1 MPSPTAASRLPPDH
15 VNVEGTSLSEMFE
28 RSHRFLPSEPSPKE
42 VRSEAVSVLRCEA
55 VCQPCP
61 GAAITNKVQMTFS
74 GEEEDVQTTI
84 TRQQAER
91 NGEMS
96 LFRITSEIK
105 HRTPGFI
112 RKAIDGE
119 RRRIDF
125 IEYLEPVDF
134 PAYLDM
140 KHQLILFNAPGRA
153 CRGVLSHLRKRPCGI
168 ELVEMAVDFTEVM
181 RLRSEYLAAWF
192 RGVSS
197 RVQAAG
203 LSGHQIQDDTF
214 FRPQELATMSNVT
227 IPWTYEDFEY
237 SIMLTA
243 SGAVVLVQTIAGNV
257 ALELKLVMDVYERL
271 LQHVWHE
278 RKRGD
283 SDESCPGEP

>member
-1 MPSPTAASRLPPDH
+1 MRPPYQFYVVKKFADLAP
-15 VNVEGTSLSEMFE
+15 GT
-28 RSHRFLPSEPSPKE
+28 
-42 VRSEAVSVLRCEA
+42 
-55 VCQPCP
+55 
-61 GAAITNKVQMTFS
+61 AITNQVQMSFS
-74 GEEEDVQTTI
+74 GEEEDVRTTI
-84 TRQQAER
+84 KLQQAE
-91 NGEMS
+91 GEGSMS
-96 LFRITSEIK
+96 LLRITSEIR

-112 RKAIDGE
+112 RKPINGE

-134 PAYLDM
+134 PAYLDP
-140 KHQLILFNAPGRA
+140 KRQLILFNAPGRA
-153 CRGVLSHLRKRPCGI
+153 CRGVLSHLRRKPCGI
-168 ELVEMAVDFTEVM
+168 ELMEMEVDFAEVM
-181 RLRSEYLAAWF
+181 RLRSEYLGAWF

-214 FRPQELATMSNVT
+214 FKNLKKVATMSNVT
-227 IPWTYEDFEY
+227 IPWTFEDFEY

-243 SGAVVLVQTIAGNV
+243 GGAVVLVQTIAGNV

-278 RKRGD
+278 RKRG
-283 SDESCPGEP
+283 EANELHPGEP

>member
-1 MPSPTAASRLPPDH
+1 MRPPYQFYI
-15 VNVEGTSLSEMFE
+15 VK
-28 RSHRFLPSEPSPKE
+28 RFADL
-42 VRSEAVSVLRCEA
+42 A
-55 VCQPCP
+55 P
-61 GAAITNKVQMTFS
+61 GEAITNQVQMTFS
-74 GEEEDVQTTI
+74 GEDEDVKTTI
-84 TRQQAER
+84 RLQQSER
-91 NGEMS
+91 EGSMS
-96 LFRITSEIK
+96 LLRITSEIK

-112 RKAIDGE
+112 RKPINGE

-134 PAYLDM
+134 PAYLDP
-140 KHQLILFNAPGRA
+140 KRQLILFNAPGRA

-168 ELVEMAVDFTEVM
+168 ELVEMEVDFAELM
-181 RLRSEYLAAWF
+181 CRRSEYLGAWF

-214 FRPQELATMSNVT
+214 FKNLKKVATMSNVT

-237 SIMLTA
+237 SIMLTGG
-243 SGAVVLVQTIAGNV
+243 GAVVLLQGIAGNV

-278 RKRGD
+278 RKRRKA
-283 SDESCPGEP
+283 DEVRPGEP

>member
-1 MPSPTAASRLPPDH
+1 MRPYQFY
-15 VNVEGTSLSEMFE
+15 VV
-28 RSHRFLPSEPSPKE
+28 KE
-42 VRSEAVSVLRCEA
+42 FANLA
-55 VCQPCP
+55 P
-61 GAAITNKVQMTFS
+61 GAAITNEVQMTFS
-74 GEEEDVQTTI
+74 GEEEDVRTTI
-84 TRQQAER
+84 KLQQAE
-91 NGEMS
+91 GEASMS
-96 LFRITSEIK
+96 LLRITSEIK

-134 PAYLDM
+134 PAYLDP
-140 KHQLILFNAPGRA
+140 KRQLILFNAPRRA
-153 CRGVLSHLRKRPCGI
+153 CRGVLSHLRKKPCGI
-168 ELVEMAVDFTEVM
+168 ELVEMEVDFTELM
-181 RLRSEYLAAWF
+181 ARRSEYLGAWF

-214 FRPQELATMSNVT
+214 FKNLKKVATMSNVT
-227 IPWTYEDFEY
+227 IPWVYEDFEY
-237 SIMLTA
+237 SIMVTA
-243 SGAVVLVQTIAGNV
+243 SGAVVLIQTIAGNV
-257 ALELKLVMDVYERL
+257 GLELKLVMDVYEQL
-271 LQHVWHE
+271 LRHVWHE